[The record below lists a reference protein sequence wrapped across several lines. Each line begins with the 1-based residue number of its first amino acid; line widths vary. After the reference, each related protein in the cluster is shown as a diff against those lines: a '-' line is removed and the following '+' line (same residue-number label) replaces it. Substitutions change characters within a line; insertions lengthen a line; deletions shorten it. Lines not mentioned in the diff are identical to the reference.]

1 MLQGVRNLV
10 DIVATAKNCM
20 VAHAAL
26 ANVINKWLTHGFDNV
41 NLVIFTTHV
50 STDMGQ
56 EKTGH

>member
-26 ANVINKWLTHGFDNV
+26 ANVINK
-41 NLVIFTTHV
+41 
-50 STDMGQ
+50 
-56 EKTGH
+56 